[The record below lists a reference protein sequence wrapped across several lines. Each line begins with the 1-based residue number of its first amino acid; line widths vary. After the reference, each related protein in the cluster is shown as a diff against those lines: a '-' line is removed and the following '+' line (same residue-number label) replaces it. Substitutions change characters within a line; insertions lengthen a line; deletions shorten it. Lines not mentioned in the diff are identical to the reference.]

1 MRITGRRHFQK
12 KFPPTGAKAPSPSRR
27 NGLIRATTYIYGP
40 METNRADGQAERLR
54 ALRLKAG
61 LQPETLADQIGLS
74 AAWYEDLETETGE
87 AEDSLDLAQWRK
99 LAVLLNAGMGF
110 LITGA
115 ILPEEIPAL
124 SFQEVARKVRA
135 RLEHAPGIDDLET
148 RTGWDL
154 GPFLK
159 RPAQEGWEQRVPFFR
174 DLCAVLGLDWRG
186 VLKYC
191 ESIRE
196 E

>member
-1 MRITGRRHFQK
+1 MEGK
-12 KFPPTGAKAPSPSRR
+12 PP
-27 NGLIRATTYIYGP
+27 
-40 METNRADGQAERLR
+40 EGQAERLR

-61 LQPETLADQIGLS
+61 LDPEAVADQIGIS
-74 AAWYEDLETETGE
+74 AAWYADLEAEAGE

-99 LAVLLNAGMGF
+99 LAVLLRVGMGF

-115 ILPEEIPAL
+115 VPPGELPVL
-124 SFQEVARKVRA
+124 SFQEVARRARA
-135 RLEHAPGIDDLET
+135 RLEHSVVEDLEA

-154 GPFLK
+154 GAFLK
-159 RPAQEGWEQRVPFFR
+159 RPGEEGWEQRVPFFR
-174 DLCAVLGLDWRG
+174 DLCGELGLDWRG

-196 E
+196 D